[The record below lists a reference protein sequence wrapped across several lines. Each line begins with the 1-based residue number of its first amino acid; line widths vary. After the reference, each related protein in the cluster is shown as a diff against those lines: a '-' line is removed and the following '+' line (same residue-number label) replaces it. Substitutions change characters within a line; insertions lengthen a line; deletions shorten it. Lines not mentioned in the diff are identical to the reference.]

1 MPLLEQMEIENAAET
16 FKEQG
21 NKEFK
26 AGNFDKAIEKYTSAI
41 GTFIVYFMG
50 FPIISL

>member
-1 MPLLEQMEIENAAET
+1 MPQLDQMEIENAAET

-41 GTFIVYFMG
+41 GTFMIY
-50 FPIISL
+50 IL